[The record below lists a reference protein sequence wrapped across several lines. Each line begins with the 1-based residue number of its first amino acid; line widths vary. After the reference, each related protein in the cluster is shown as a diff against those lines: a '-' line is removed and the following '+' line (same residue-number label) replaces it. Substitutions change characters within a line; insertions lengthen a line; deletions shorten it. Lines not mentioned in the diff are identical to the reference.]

1 MRKKK
6 LITILIIII
15 IGLSLSGIIIYTK
28 STNYSN
34 ILKINWKIELP
45 KNSIKEIYSADSGA
59 SFLGDGIRYHIFSYK
74 KDEQIKEMLDWTKE
88 EKETIFY
95 STYKES
101 INAWLN
107 KIKVSKEN
115 YPNYSNCK
123 YWYNKQEDN
132 SEIIILWDNKENKLY
147 VVEEFL

>member
-1 MRKKK
+1 
-6 LITILIIII
+6 
-15 IGLSLSGIIIYTK
+15 
-28 STNYSN
+28 
-34 ILKINWKIELP
+34 
-45 KNSIKEIYSADSGA
+45 
-59 SFLGDGIRYHIFSYK
+59 
-74 KDEQIKEMLDWTKE
+74 MLDWTKE